1 MSKEQT
7 PYVDEVR
14 AIIDQIYQSITHSFV
29 EQYVDVPAIAEN
41 RLALLYLFLLER
53 GMTKERARTFSM
65 STGLVQLGL
74 DMHERVKNAYD
85 NSLAAER
92 SRQLTVLAGDY
103 YSSRYYQMLAEAG
116 ELEAIQVLS
125 DAIQRVNEAK
135 MTLYMAERDGRLS
148 SDEYL
153 TLRTEIDTGL
163 YVAIVDKY
171 ADSEETRRFWTALF
185 EETAAVENMLGEWE
199 QLKWQQQVPFGFSR
213 FLLQKPGATI
223 AQVAAALEAKAM
235 ELMSI
240 CEQLVRSLHPPET
253 RHVLTWITSRYS
265 HRVNRL
271 KRVIEEM

>member
-41 RLALLYLFLLER
+41 RLALLYLFLLEQ

-116 ELEAIQVLS
+116 EMEAIQVLS

>member
-92 SRQLTVLAGDY
+92 NRQLTVLAGDY

-116 ELEAIQVLS
+116 EMEAIQVLS

>member
-74 DMHERVKNAYD
+74 DMHERVKNSYD

>member
-74 DMHERVKNAYD
+74 DMHERVKNSYD
-85 NSLAAER
+85 HSLTAER
-92 SRQLTVLAGDY
+92 NRQLTVLAGDY
-103 YSSRYYQMLAEAG
+103 YSSRYYQLLAEAG
-116 ELEAIQVLS
+116 EMEAIQVLS

-153 TLRTEIDTGL
+153 RLRTEIDTGL

-223 AQVAAALEAKAM
+223 AQVAAVLEAKAM

-240 CEQLVRSLHPPET
+240 CEQLVRSLNPPET

>member
-1 MSKEQT
+1 MNKEQT
-7 PYVDEVR
+7 TYVDEVR
-14 AIIDQIYQSITHSFV
+14 AIIDQICQSITHSFV

-53 GMTKERARTFSM
+53 GMTKERARTFTM
-65 STGLVQLGL
+65 STALVQLGL
-74 DMHERVKNAYD
+74 DMHENVKNSYD

-92 SRQLTVLAGDY
+92 NRQLTVLAGDY

-116 ELEAIQVLS
+116 EMEAIQVLS
-125 DAIQRVNEAK
+125 GAIQRVNEAK
-135 MTLYMAERDGRLS
+135 MKLYMAERDGRLS

-171 ADSEETRRFWTALF
+171 ADNEETRRFWTALF
-185 EETAAVENMLGEWE
+185 AETAAVENMLGEWE

-271 KRVIEEM
+271 KRVIEEL

>member
-116 ELEAIQVLS
+116 EMEAIQVLS

-171 ADSEETRRFWTALF
+171 ADNEETRRFWTALF

>member
-85 NSLAAER
+85 NSLTAER

-116 ELEAIQVLS
+116 EMEAIQVLS

>member
-116 ELEAIQVLS
+116 EMEAIQVLS